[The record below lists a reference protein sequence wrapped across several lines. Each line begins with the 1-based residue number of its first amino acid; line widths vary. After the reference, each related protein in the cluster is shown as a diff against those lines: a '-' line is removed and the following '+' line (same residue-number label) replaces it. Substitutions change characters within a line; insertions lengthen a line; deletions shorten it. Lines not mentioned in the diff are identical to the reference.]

1 MAGDTKRL
9 LDGRLA
15 QILAD
20 VGRVVWGKRKRE
32 REREREREISFFPP
46 PLSLLIFVS
55 GHMVPMDQP
64 AHALSMLQTFLDNKP
79 FYF

>member
-32 REREREREISFFPP
+32 REREIKRNE
-46 PLSLLIFVS
+46 
-55 GHMVPMDQP
+55 
-64 AHALSMLQTFLDNKP
+64 
-79 FYF
+79 